1 MNKFWWSVLMIAAIC
16 ILGVIDIK
24 TMNTW
29 VVVANV
35 VLGVVAAFAAYKLGK
50 FPASKKQGRV
60 HSFTG
65 REIRTTLSYIVAL
78 VCHVIQSAILEHGRF
93 NATKTV
99 LWCNGN
105 TSDFGSE
112 IPSSNL
118 GRITIVL
125 IKA

>member
-1 MNKFWWSVLMIAAIC
+1 MIAAIC

-60 HSFTG
+60 HYFTG

-78 VCHVIQSAILEHGRF
+78 VCHVIQSAIFRAWWIQCYK
-93 NATKTV
+93 NCSMV
-99 LWCNGN
+99 
-105 TSDFGSE
+105 
-112 IPSSNL
+112 
-118 GRITIVL
+118 
-125 IKA
+125 

>member
-50 FPASKKQGRV
+50 FSTSKKRV
-60 HSFTG
+60 VF
-65 REIRTTLSYIVAL
+65 
-78 VCHVIQSAILEHGRF
+78 
-93 NATKTV
+93 
-99 LWCNGN
+99 
-105 TSDFGSE
+105 
-112 IPSSNL
+112 IPL
-118 GRITIVL
+118 RGEKYEL
-125 IKA
+125 L